1 MGNSTQFG
9 SVFSVSAVDQNGFAT
24 GRLSGLDISD
34 TGMIFARYTN
44 GENQVLG
51 QVALANF
58 TNVQGLSNLGGTS
71 WGETFESG
79 EPVIGAPR
87 SASLGVLNSGALE
100 DSNVEL
106 SDELVQLIIAQRN
119 FQASAKTIQTID
131 AVTQTI
137 INLR

>member
-1 MGNSTQFG
+1 M
-9 SVFSVSAVDQNGFAT
+9 
-24 GRLSGLDISD
+24 LSGLDISD

-58 TNVQGLSNLGGTS
+58 TNVQGLANQGGTA
-71 WGETFESG
+71 WAETFESG
-79 EPVIGAPR
+79 EPVVGAPR

>member
-1 MGNSTQFG
+1 VAQ
-9 SVFSVSAVDQNGFAT
+9 DGFAT

-34 TGMIFARYTN
+34 TGVIFARYTN

-58 TNVQGLSNLGGTS
+58 ANVQGLKNLGGTG
-71 WGETFESG
+71 WAETFESG
-79 EPVIGAPR
+79 EPVVGTPR
-87 SASLGVLNSGALE
+87 SASLGALNAGALE

-106 SDELVQLIIAQRN
+106 SEQLVNLIIAQRN
-119 FQASAKTIQTID
+119 FQASAKTIETVD

-137 INLR
+137 MNLR